1 MKGFLGDDFGN
12 YRVLFSFCLR
22 RNRLKDELIKETPTL
37 KTVKDWIE
45 ADFETW
51 EKVLKNK
58 DTGSYSIKVSGEEM
72 KNRDQKRSKK

>member
-37 KTVKDWIE
+37 KTVKAWIA
-45 ADFETW
+45 ADLETG

-58 DTGSYSIKVSGEEM
+58 DTGSYRITVSG
-72 KNRDQKRSKK
+72 KR

>member
-37 KTVKDWIE
+37 KTVKDWIA

-51 EKVLKNK
+51 DKVLNKK
-58 DTGSYSIKVSGEEM
+58 DTESYSITVSGEEL
-72 KNRDQKRSKK
+72 KNSSSKRIKK